1 MGLNYSVGA
10 PIMLQLGAFQ
20 FGVNTAAYQSLKRS
34 SEWRWPSQDR
44 FGNPPA
50 LQYVG
55 QGADSIT
62 LPGVIYPE
70 WRGSGGQL
78 DNLRAMAE
86 TGEPQKMID
95 GNGSILGDWVIE
107 RIEENQSVFA
117 AGGSPRKQEFTIQ
130 LRRYFGDSYL

>member
-1 MGLNYSVGA
+1 
-10 PIMLQLGAFQ
+10 MLQLGAFQ

-34 SEWRWPSQDR
+34 SEWKWPSQDR

-55 QGADSIT
+55 AGADSIT

-70 WRGSGGQL
+70 WRGGNGQL
-78 DNLRAMAE
+78 DNLRALAE
-86 TGEPQKMID
+86 KGEPQKMID
-95 GNGSILGDWVIE
+95 GSGSILGDWVIE

-130 LRRYFGDSYL
+130 LRRYFGDSEL

>member
-1 MGLNYSVGA
+1 MALNYSIGA

-34 SEWRWPSQDR
+34 SEWKWPSQDR

-55 QGADSIT
+55 PGAESIT

-70 WRGSGGQL
+70 WRGGDGQL
-78 DNLRAMAE
+78 DNLRALAE
-86 TGEPQKMID
+86 KGEPQKMID

-107 RIEENQSVFA
+107 RIEESQSVFA

-130 LRRYFGDSYL
+130 LRRYFSDFEL